1 MFYESFTAE
10 RFFTEI
16 TTESEAR
23 TLLWRSRFQGKEFQ
37 CPTGQAEA
45 FYGSSRIYGSILP
58 PSNFG
63 HMEFLGHGVASCE
76 RSFLCS
82 CTIVSCPL
90 PTDQGAMTPGR
101 GSMRCGSDLK
111 IQDDAIRS
119 KGEATSPTRSAIN
132 LCAPDRIVLP
142 EP

>member
-1 MFYESFTAE
+1 MGQK
-10 RFFTEI
+10 RFPPLH
-16 TTESEAR
+16 AR
-23 TLLWRSRFQGKEFQ
+23 KGEKNHEGKNNSKS
-37 CPTGQAEA
+37 
-45 FYGSSRIYGSILP
+45 YRIYGSILP
-58 PSNFG
+58 PSNSG

-76 RSFLCS
+76 LSCLCR

-101 GSMRCGSDLK
+101 GSMRCCSDLK

-119 KGEATSPTRSAIN
+119 KGEATYPTRSAIT

-142 EP
+142 EPYILHDPSFPFHPL